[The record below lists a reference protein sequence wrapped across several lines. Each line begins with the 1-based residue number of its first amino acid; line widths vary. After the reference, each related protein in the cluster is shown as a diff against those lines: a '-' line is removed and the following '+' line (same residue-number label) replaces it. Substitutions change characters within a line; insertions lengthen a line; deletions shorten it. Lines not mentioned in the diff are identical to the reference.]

1 MPRPPLTT
9 IDPVYAAFVEAGTA
23 TFQQLSS
30 TERLQFGKSETLINS
45 ALIALRDQV
54 LQVDAQIQRV
64 TRDQAAQR
72 ARIEKTGADRE
83 IVEGILTATEELRQR
98 GSISELDYRT
108 RLRELRSLEGET
120 VIFERQFDGMAA
132 EVGVLSKQRAALIS
146 STRSSY
152 EKQLNEA
159 QIAILPT

>member
-1 MPRPPLTT
+1 M
-9 IDPVYAAFVEAGTA
+9 
-23 TFQQLSS
+23 
-30 TERLQFGKSETLINS
+30 
-45 ALIALRDQV
+45 
-54 LQVDAQIQRV
+54 

-83 IVEGILTATEELRQR
+83 IVEGILTATEGLRQR